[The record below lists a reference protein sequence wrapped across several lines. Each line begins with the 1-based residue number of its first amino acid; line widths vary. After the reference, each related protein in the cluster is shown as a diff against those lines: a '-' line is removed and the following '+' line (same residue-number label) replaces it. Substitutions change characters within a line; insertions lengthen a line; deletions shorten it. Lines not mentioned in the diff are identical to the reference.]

1 MRNREEVNMDIVV
14 EDLPSFLESVSTL
27 QNLYQLEQHLADE
40 NERLALKAALD
51 NAVTQL
57 VQSHAKTVGD
67 QSGASS
73 LESERQK
80 QDVMLENQVTS
91 TKSRLCSNCGKTKKL
106 KTAATKVKT
115 ELDVIQRFKAAGH
128 IGDDT
133 HSASSIGSQTQPTN
147 SSGSYTSSEEL
158 DSPPHRVMQ
167 LDHHRIYRP
176 ISPSRTPRTHYARS
190 TSSSTSYSSS
200 EEEDYPVRSR
210 SRYSKDDPPRRISSS
225 SSYSS
230 SQEED
235 YPVRRRS
242 RYSKADPPQ
251 KKTGH
256 VRRFMNKI
264 AGMFYHDRLED
275 TDASSSDHHLSDHH
289 HHLSD
294 RHHHLR
300 RKSKEKRM
308 QKRRTASV
316 NKPMRFPNT
325 RRKASDG

>member
-1 MRNREEVNMDIVV
+1 MCRLRIYVSKLEDREEVNMDIVV
-14 EDLPSFLESVSTL
+14 EDLPSFLKSFSTL

-40 NERLALKAALD
+40 NQRLALKAALD

-67 QSGASS
+67 QSSASS
-73 LESERQK
+73 LTFEKQK
-80 QDVMLENQVTS
+80 QDGVLGNQVTS
-91 TKSRLCSNCGKTKKL
+91 TKSKVCSNCGKIKKL
-106 KTAATKVKT
+106 KTAGAKVMT

-128 IGDDT
+128 IGDDEVFPRKEMKN
-133 HSASSIGSQTQPTN
+133 HSAWSTGSQTQPTN

-158 DSPPHRVMQ
+158 DSPPHRAMQ
-167 LDHHRIYRP
+167 LDHHHIYRS
-176 ISPSRTPRTHYARS
+176 ISPSRTPRNHYSRS
-190 TSSSTSYSSS
+190 SSSST
-200 EEEDYPVRSR
+200 
-210 SRYSKDDPPRRISSS
+210 
-225 SSYSS
+225 SYSS

-251 KKTGH
+251 KKAGH

-264 AGMFYHDRLED
+264 AGMFHHED
-275 TDASSSDHHLSDHH
+275 TDASTSDHHLSA
-289 HHLSD
+289 LKPVSNGIV
-294 RHHHLR
+294 R

-308 QKRRTASV
+308 QKRRSTSV